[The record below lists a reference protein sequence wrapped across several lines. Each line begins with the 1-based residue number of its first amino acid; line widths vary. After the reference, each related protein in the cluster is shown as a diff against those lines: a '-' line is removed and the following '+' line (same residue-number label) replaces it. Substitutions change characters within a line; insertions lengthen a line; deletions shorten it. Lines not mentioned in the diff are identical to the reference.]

1 MAKDEKMGDKI
12 RVAII
17 DDHPMVR
24 EGVAHVIAA
33 EAGFE
38 VVAKG
43 GTAHDAVEIVRV
55 HNPDILVLDISIP
68 GGGVAALQSIV
79 KLGKNTKVLM
89 LTVSDDQSDVY
100 NTLNLGAQ
108 GYVLKGISGP
118 ELIQALHSIYVD
130 GHYLSPSLGAKILTD
145 IGRHKLSSHVENH
158 SALTEREEAVFKFVR
173 MGKTNKE
180 IGASLDLSE
189 KTIKH
194 YMGKLFRK
202 LNVKSRTE
210 LAIKK

>member
-1 MAKDEKMGDKI
+1 MGDRI
-12 RVAII
+12 RVAIV

-24 EGVAHVIAA
+24 EGVAHVIAD

-43 GTAHDAVEIVRV
+43 GTSHDAVEIVRI

-68 GGGVAALQSIV
+68 GGGISALQSIV
-79 KLGKNTKVLM
+79 KLGKNSKVLM
-89 LTVSDDQSDVY
+89 LTVSDDQSDVFDA
-100 NTLNLGAQ
+100 LNLGAQ

-118 ELIQALHSIYVD
+118 ELIQALRAVHFD
-130 GHYLSPSLGAKILTD
+130 GHYLSPNLGAKMLTD
-145 IGRHKLSSHVENH
+145 ISRHKLDAHVEIHNR
-158 SALTEREEAVFKFVR
+158 LTEREEGVLKLVQL
-173 MGKTNKE
+173 GKANKE
-180 IGASLDLSE
+180 IGLALNLSE

-194 YMGKLFRK
+194 YMGNLFKK

-210 LAIKK
+210 LAVKKH